1 MNTCLLPQKVGCT
14 QGYHARRWRVH
25 RVVVLEGR
33 FYKGSLYTEFS
44 VTLEG
49 GTNTV
54 KSVAYLRLTVIAC
67 VTGSVRSFTCDW
79 HCKKFYL

>member
-49 GTNTV
+49 GIYKDCYARSWSIHGFFALENRV
-54 KSVAYLRLTVIAC
+54 SKELLR
-67 VTGSVRSFTCDW
+67 
-79 HCKKFYL
+79 